1 MKKNLLI
8 IFFLISTI
16 SFAKIY
22 TKGKYP
28 YTMKA
33 EQIEKLQYLAKT
45 GNKLAYTD
53 YANTLITSGELG
65 KLPAGEEVQ
74 IAELGNYME
83 FVKIRFVKNQIE
95 VWTIRDAIENR

>member
-1 MKKNLLI
+1 M
-8 IFFLISTI
+8 
-16 SFAKIY
+16 
-22 TKGKYP
+22 
-28 YTMKA
+28 
-33 EQIEKLQYLAKT
+33 AKT

-53 YANTLITSGELG
+53 YANTLIASGELG